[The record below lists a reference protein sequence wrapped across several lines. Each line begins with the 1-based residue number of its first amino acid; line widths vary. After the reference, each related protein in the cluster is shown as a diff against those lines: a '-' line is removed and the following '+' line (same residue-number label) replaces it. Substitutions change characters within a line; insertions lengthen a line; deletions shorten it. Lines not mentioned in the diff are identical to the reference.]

1 MENLIREVIELDK
14 LARARVQELEAE
26 KAKIGDFVREQ
37 KKLRENVFHEE
48 ITKRIDEVRAGLE
61 KELAIR
67 NKEIQAEYDKTL
79 AELEK
84 AFLEKKQAWVDEIY
98 SYCVEQTEE

>member
-14 LARARVQELEAE
+14 SARARVQELEAE

-37 KKLRENVFHEE
+37 KKLRENAFHEE

-67 NKEIQAEYDKTL
+67 NKEIQAEYDQTL